1 MHGPGSNRQIKT
13 WPWGVRFRLRSAS
26 NPGNIGARRRDARDM
41 ERKDAPLVAA
51 PGALVIDTSAL
62 DRDQAIA
69 AAIEA
74 ARTALDA
81 A

>member
-1 MHGPGSNRQIKT
+1 
-13 WPWGVRFRLRSAS
+13 
-26 NPGNIGARRRDARDM
+26 M

-51 PGALVIDTSAL
+51 PDALVIDTSAL

-74 ARTALDA
+74 ARTALDVA
-81 A
+81 